1 MDYPEINF
9 RFLVYASRGWHF
21 IQVRVDDME
30 LYFSRFYKKRRKR
43 NFYMNNEQFKL
54 QLYFKALQNQP
65 AIRFVFWFA
74 PSSFTNTSRNISD
87 SSNFTEKNL
96 CLYFGSF
103 SMALLL
109 GQEQLFLVVLI
120 WTICTCI
127 NLSQPTFQSLEHLD
141 VMFGWIWRRK

>member
-9 RFLVYASRGWHF
+9 RFLVYASWMAFHLSKSGWYGTLF
-21 IQVRVDDME
+21 
-30 LYFSRFYKKRRKR
+30 FSLLQEKTEKKFFMK
-43 NFYMNNEQFKL
+43 NQQFKL

-127 NLSQPTFQSLEHLD
+127 NLSQPTFQSLEDLE